1 MNQQSRE
8 PLSREPV
15 AHTTNQPTR
24 SGIGDLVP
32 SMKYRSTGFNNL
44 PGLLKVV
51 WFLVLIVLPGILWP
65 GGTQSRSVDQDTVP
79 ASGEQVVS
87 EIESPVV
94 VVASTSWTAGFAYLA
109 GAQDVHILAPIDLR
123 HPPEYE
129 LRPSDM
135 VRVSEADV
143 IIFGGYERMVGRLIE
158 ASQNQGAIALEV
170 ATTYTREMLEQGVM
184 AIAQVLGTEST
195 AQTNLEDLF
204 GFMDQWAEELRSL
217 GLQDTSVVA
226 HQFQRQ
232 LLEDLGVRVV
242 ASFGP
247 GPLEAQTIGRI
258 RDLNPGLLVDNWHNP
273 VAQPLAEVLP
283 GVPVVELINF
293 PGTLDA
299 TRIPD
304 VFRFNRN
311 AILEALKD

>member
-1 MNQQSRE
+1 MNYLSIHCFLQSKYQAARY
-8 PLSREPV
+8 
-15 AHTTNQPTR
+15 
-24 SGIGDLVP
+24 GIGEFQK
-32 SMKYRSTGFNNL
+32 SKNYTSAGFKHL
-44 PGLLKVV
+44 SVLLRVSWLFV
-51 WFLVLIVLPGILWP
+51 LVLAPGILWS
-65 GGTQSRSVDQDTVP
+65 GGTQSQSVDRDPIPVDQT
-79 ASGEQVVS
+79 VS
-87 EIESPVV
+87 EVESPVV

-109 GAQDVHILAPIDLR
+109 GAQDIHILAPIDLR

-135 VRVSEADV
+135 VRVSQADV

-158 ASQNQGAIALEV
+158 ASQNHGAIALEV

-184 AIAQVLGTEST
+184 AIAQVLGTETS
-195 AQTNLEDLF
+195 ARENLDKLF
-204 GFMDQWAEELRSL
+204 VFMDQWAEELTSL
-217 GLQDTSVVA
+217 GLQETSVVA

-232 LLEDLGVRVV
+232 LLEDLGVKVV

-273 VAQPLAEVLP
+273 VAQPLSEVLP

-293 PGTLDA
+293 PGTLGAD
-299 TRIPD
+299 RIPD

-311 AILEALKD
+311 AILEALKE